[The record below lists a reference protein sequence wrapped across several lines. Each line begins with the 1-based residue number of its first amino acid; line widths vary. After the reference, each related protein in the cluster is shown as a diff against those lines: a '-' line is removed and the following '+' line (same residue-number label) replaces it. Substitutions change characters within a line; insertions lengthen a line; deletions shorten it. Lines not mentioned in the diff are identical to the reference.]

1 MDWYVFGMK
10 LILNSFEKYIRNGSI
25 KEEWTPRFQR
35 LCLYLR
41 NQVARG
47 IRQRD
52 RDRRVRLTVSVY
64 KYTRVSFS
72 MPSHVTIHFPTG
84 VLPDILILP
93 DNPHFVL
100 YVHATACVQL
110 GFSIAF
116 PRLLISDSF
125 IFFDRFITHFTIHF
139 RINNYGITIDSI

>member
-1 MDWYVFGMK
+1 MEYIFGMK
-10 LILNSFEKYIRNGSI
+10 LILHSFEKYIRNGSI
-25 KEEWTPRFQR
+25 KGKWIPRFQR

-52 RDRRVRLTVSVY
+52 RNRRVRLTMSVY

-84 VLPDILILP
+84 VVPDILILP

-100 YVHATACVQL
+100 YVHVAACVQL

-116 PRLLISDSF
+116 PTSPAHFRFLH
-125 IFFDRFITHFTIHF
+125 IFWLFYHTPRFTIYIF
-139 RINNYGITIDSI
+139 G